1 MTAGD
6 DVDTVHL
13 FWGGGVLVQVSNIM
27 LAWTF
32 SQPEKKNNLEKI
44 KWMNKAIA
52 LKNPCIFTCDLL

>member
-1 MTAGD
+1 MYD
-6 DVDTVHL
+6 
-13 FWGGGVLVQVSNIM
+13 GVLGGWGFGSSKQYYYYYY
-27 LAWTF
+27 WTF